1 MLKSFLRQYTKGA
14 IIDEAQ
20 LVPELFSAI
29 QVLVDENPSLRF
41 VLSGSSDFLLNAL
54 LRCVFC
60 KRLFINALACL
71 AAKAVFMVIRE
82 KAPTFA
88 SSENNKNKAL

>member
-1 MLKSFLRQYTKGA
+1 MLKSFLRQYTKGV

-20 LVPELFSAI
+20 LVPEVFSAI

-41 VLSGSSDFLLNAL
+41 VLSGSSDFLLNVL

-60 KRLFINALACL
+60 KRLFINALDCF
-71 AAKAVFMVIRE
+71 AAKAVFMVIR
-82 KAPTFA
+82 
-88 SSENNKNKAL
+88 

>member
-20 LVPELFSAI
+20 LVPEVFSAI

-41 VLSGSSDFLLNAL
+41 VLSGSSDFLLNVL

-60 KRLFINALACL
+60 KRLFIKYLSSF
-71 AAKAVFMVIRE
+71 AAKAVFMVIR
-82 KAPTFA
+82 
-88 SSENNKNKAL
+88 

>member
-1 MLKSFLRQYTKGA
+1 
-14 IIDEAQ
+14 
-20 LVPELFSAI
+20 
-29 QVLVDENPSLRF
+29 

-60 KRLFINALACL
+60 KRLFINDLSNT
-71 AAKAVFMVIRE
+71 AAKTVFMVIRE

>member
-20 LVPELFSAI
+20 LVPEVFSAI

-41 VLSGSSDFLLNAL
+41 VLSGSSDFLLNVL

-60 KRLFINALACL
+60 KRLFINALDCF
-71 AAKAVFMVIRE
+71 AAKAVFMVIR
-82 KAPTFA
+82 
-88 SSENNKNKAL
+88 

>member
-20 LVPELFSAI
+20 LVPEVFSAI

-60 KRLFINALACL
+60 KQLFVNDLACF
-71 AAKAVFMVIRE
+71 AAKAVFMVIR
-82 KAPTFA
+82 
-88 SSENNKNKAL
+88 

>member
-1 MLKSFLRQYTKGA
+1 MLKSFLRQYTKGV
-14 IIDEAQ
+14 IIDEVQ
-20 LVPELFSAI
+20 LVPEVFSAI

-60 KRLFINALACL
+60 KRLFINTLACF
-71 AAKAVFMVIRE
+71 AAKAVFMVIR
-82 KAPTFA
+82 
-88 SSENNKNKAL
+88 